1 MAPVT
6 ATEPEQRPS
15 NAEDG
20 EQPDAGNRRR
30 HRRRRAL
37 IEWTIIIA
45 VAVAA
50 ALLIKTFVL
59 ESYYIPS
66 ASMVPTLK
74 VGNRILVDK
83 LSYDLHGIHRGD
95 IVVFARPPRDVGEP
109 SVHDL
114 VKRVIGLPG
123 ERISS
128 EGNQVL
134 INGRVL
140 REPWLPRNDPL
151 GQPIQSQVI
160 PKGHYFVMGDNRSDS
175 LDSRSFGP
183 ISGSLIVGRV
193 VAKVWPLSALR
204 FFNFP

>member
-1 MAPVT
+1 VT
-6 ATEPEQRPS
+6 AIEPEQRPAKKEG
-15 NAEDG
+15 AERP
-20 EQPDAGNRRR
+20 EPAGD
-30 HRRRRAL
+30 RRRRGRRAL
-37 IEWTIIIA
+37 VEWAVIIL

-83 LSYDLHGIHRGD
+83 LSYDLHAVHRGD
-95 IVVFARPPRDVGEP
+95 IVVFARPPRDVAEP
-109 SVHDL
+109 GVNDL

-128 EGNQVL
+128 RGNQVL

-140 REPWLPRNDPL
+140 AEPWLSKNEPL
-151 GQPIQSQVI
+151 GRAIAPQVI
-160 PKGHYFVMGDNRSDS
+160 PKGDYFVMGDNRPDS
-175 LDSRSFGP
+175 YDSRYFGP
-183 ISGSLIVGRV
+183 IPGRLIVGRV
-193 VAKVWPLSALR
+193 IAKVWPLSALH
-204 FFNFP
+204 FWSFP

>member
-1 MAPVT
+1 MT
-6 ATEPEQRPS
+6 ATQPEQRPANLKDS
-15 NAEDG
+15 D
-20 EQPDAGNRRR
+20 QPDAATRRR

-37 IEWTIIIA
+37 IEWAIIIA

-50 ALLIKTFVL
+50 ALLVKTFVL

-83 LSYDLHGIHRGD
+83 LSYDLHGVHRGD
-95 IVVFARPPRDVGEP
+95 VVVFARPPGDHEDPGVQ
-109 SVHDL
+109 DL

-128 EGNQVL
+128 QGNQVL

-140 REPWLPRNDPL
+140 AEPWLSRNQGL
-151 GQPIQSQVI
+151 GEPIASLVI
-160 PKGHYFVMGDNRSDS
+160 PKGDYFVMGDNRTDS

-193 VAKVWPLSALR
+193 VAKVWPPSAWR
-204 FFNFP
+204 FFHFP